1 MGENRKKI
9 RMEMRKNRAKPPR
22 NKAWGDT
29 ADGGDSHAKAGGE
42 QARVRNRGEMSRK
55 RTVMVEE
62 AGDHS
67 GLPAI
72 DTKVCLPGRVL
83 RVHGLWSV
91 VEVTDGRH
99 FRCTVRRLL
108 KTLSSDERTPVVCG
122 DHVWIR
128 PEVTPSAT
136 ESQLARDIK
145 GPRPPSPGETQ
156 AEAVIERVEPR
167 KGTLVRNSRN
177 RVHALVANVDQVV
190 FVVSLV
196 EPELKPH
203 LVDRYLA
210 SAIQGGLEAV
220 LCLNKADR
228 IDPADFQD
236 VVGLYSGLG
245 VRTLLTSAAKGTN
258 ISLLQ
263 QLLVDR
269 QTVFSGQSGVGKS
282 SLLNA
287 VQPGLGLRV
296 REVSDVNSKGKHTT
310 TTAELLKLQAGGWV
324 VDTPGVRQFELT
336 GVREEEVEGFFV
348 EFHPFVPLCRF
359 ASCTHTH
366 EVGCAVLQ
374 AVEDR
379 MISTSRYHS
388 YLGLLEGRDPEKVLE
403 REKGNPRK
411 TRR

>member
-9 RMEMRKNRAKPPR
+9 RMDMRKNRAKPPR
-22 NKAWGDT
+22 NKAWDDT

-62 AGDHS
+62 AGGHS

-136 ESQLARDIK
+136 ESQMARDIR

-196 EPELKPH
+196 EPDLKPH

-210 SAIQGGLEAV
+210 SAIQGGLEAI

-228 IDPADFQD
+228 VDPADFQD

-245 VRTLLTSAAKGTN
+245 VRTLLTSASKGVN
-258 ISLLQ
+258 IELLR
-263 QLLVDR
+263 QLLADR

-374 AVEDR
+374 AVDDR

-403 REKGNPRK
+403 REKDNPRK
-411 TRR
+411 ARR